1 MDRDTIIRLARQAG
15 WQYADGDTGYDPLWR
30 FAALI
35 HDHLTYSSIHT
46 CHPGC
51 TKPACVAMR
60 EAVLAEREA
69 CAKVCEE
76 FCDDPYAALTAE
88 RIRRRHQE

>member
-1 MDRDTIIRLARQAG
+1 MDHDTIIRLAREAAFHTPVQEAE
-15 WQYADGDTGYDPLWR
+15 LLR

-35 HDHLTYSSIHT
+35 HDHLTYSSTHT

-60 EAVLAEREA
+60 EAVLAEREE
-69 CAKVCEE
+69 CAKVCDEVDRRWINQADK
-76 FCDDPYAALTAE
+76 CAAA
-88 RIRRRHQE
+88 IRSRT